1 MRKQKRGPEMFRMSR
16 RASTKESIDDAASE
30 HERLASLTESM
41 RAELAATREE
51 LRQGMTEVMANA
63 PAPATAKVLSPKKKK
78 QGSSSSFAAPA
89 ATPPRAAA
97 ATSAAA
103 AATPITTRDPP
114 YVEGTPLKAGDY
126 VWIERSAAAA
136 GPAFLHARVLDVRP
150 DRVRVLPEGDS
161 PAELRRASA
170 EALQRAAP
178 PGAPAVDDNCDLA
191 FTNDGCMLA
200 NLRVRYAAQGIHT
213 WTGPMLIV
221 LNPNTPLPAL
231 YDDTTKAEQLPTR
244 SGTGRRP
251 PHVFAVA
258 EEAYR
263 GAVSGSHP
271 AQAVVVSGES
281 GAGKTESARKVL
293 DYLLWRA
300 GSMGKGVGRAALLR
314 SVVASSAVLEAFG
327 NAATGLNHN
336 SSRFGKFLRLRLTAD
351 GRVDGAELSSYLL
364 EKSRLAA
371 TPRAERNFHALH
383 YLAAAAAALAPL
395 GPLGALVRNA
405 DSLEAALHALKLP
418 HPTRLHFLGHGGY
431 VGAADEATRLAPTLD
446 SLAEMMSREQAM
458 EVVRLLAALLHIG
471 NLEFEDSEGVRRGEQ
486 AARLTAAGEKA
497 AGHAAALLQCE
508 GFHRPLLVRVVRV
521 GRADGGDTDVYYLPR
536 SAAAAGR
543 ARDCLAQE
551 LYARLFHFL
560 VVSSN
565 KALGTDPADAPAAA
579 PAPAPACAAPPM
591 TPPRAKEGFLS
602 EDGSPTTAVVSPGG
616 RKADGSAD
624 GGRWVGILD
633 VFGFEIARRNS
644 FEQLCINFTNERL
657 LHFALRAAFL
667 AQAAAYAAEGVEVS
681 TVPPPASSK
690 TTSSA
695 SS

>member
-1 MRKQKRGPEMFRMSR
+1 M
-16 RASTKESIDDAASE
+16 
-30 HERLASLTESM
+30 
-41 RAELAATREE
+41 
-51 LRQGMTEVMANA
+51 
-63 PAPATAKVLSPKKKK
+63 
-78 QGSSSSFAAPA
+78 
-89 ATPPRAAA
+89 
-97 ATSAAA
+97 
-103 AATPITTRDPP
+103 
-114 YVEGTPLKAGDY
+114 
-126 VWIERSAAAA
+126 
-136 GPAFLHARVLDVRP
+136 
-150 DRVRVLPEGDS
+150 
-161 PAELRRASA
+161 
-170 EALQRAAP
+170 
-178 PGAPAVDDNCDLA
+178 
-191 FTNDGCMLA
+191 
-200 NLRVRYAAQGIHT
+200 
-213 WTGPMLIV
+213 
-221 LNPNTPLPAL
+221 
-231 YDDTTKAEQLPTR
+231 
-244 SGTGRRP
+244 
-251 PHVFAVA
+251 
-258 EEAYR
+258 
-263 GAVSGSHP
+263 
-271 AQAVVVSGES
+271 
-281 GAGKTESARKVL
+281 L

-351 GRVDGAELSSYLL
+351 GRVDGADSSYLL

-405 DSLEAALHALKLP
+405 DSLEAAMHALKLP

-446 SLAEMMSREQAM
+446 SLVEMMSREQAM

-497 AGHAAALLQCE
+497 AAHAAALLQCE

-565 KALGTDPADAPAAA
+565 KALGTDLADAPAAA
-579 PAPAPACAAPPM
+579 PAPAPACAAPP

-602 EDGSPTTAVVSPGG
+602 EDGAPTTAVVSPGG

-681 TVPPPASSK
+681 TVPPPALLQDNLECVKLISERLLPALNSLSRFEQHALNQRGGK
-690 TTSSA
+690 GPDADADAKLGGGLHLLRAGARHGGQPPPLLQPYQGTCLARTRRLWCGTTPATSSTSPMA
-695 SS
+695 S